1 MAAPALLV
9 ACLCA
14 AWCRTCEAYRPL
26 FDAVARAHAGHRFV
40 YVDIEDEADRLPAE
54 LDVDD
59 FPTLLIAEGDTL
71 RFLGPLTPEA
81 ATLQRLLAAAE
92 AGALPPAAP
101 GLSAAAAGALLQA
114 VRALR

>member
-26 FDAVARAHAGHRFV
+26 FDAVAQDHPGHRFV

-59 FPTLLIAEGDTL
+59 FPTLLIAQGETL

-81 ATLQRLLAAAE
+81 ATLQRLLVAAE
-92 AGALPPAAP
+92 SGALPPPAP
-101 GLSAAAAGALLQA
+101 GLAPAAERTLL
-114 VRALR
+114 RALRDLP